1 MCFGFV
7 HVTFAFFF
15 FYFINNLSE
24 HWMLKG
30 TGRGSAQIAAA
41 FKLMYFR
48 DAF

>member
-7 HVTFAFFF
+7 HVTFAILFFS
-15 FYFINNLSE
+15 FINNLSE
-24 HWMLKG
+24 HLMLKG

-41 FKLMYFR
+41 FQLMYFR